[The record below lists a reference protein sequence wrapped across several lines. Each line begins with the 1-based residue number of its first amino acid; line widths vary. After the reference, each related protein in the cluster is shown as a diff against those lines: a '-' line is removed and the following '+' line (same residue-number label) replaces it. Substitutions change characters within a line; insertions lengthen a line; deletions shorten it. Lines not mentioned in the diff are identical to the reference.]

1 MKDYENYLLKEKI
14 PFKELPDLDNFNY
27 EIKKDDINFDN
38 LQSDN
43 YITDSS
49 DSNEENN
56 IIDNKFSIENKD
68 NRSDGD
74 DGSDNDNKKKI
85 LTVIIIKRMK
95 TIREQKAKKINTT
108 IQHIKV
114 AQIKIIKIQLFLII
128 KK

>member
-38 LQSDN
+38 PQSDN

-49 DSNEENN
+49 DSNEKTN
-56 IIDNKFSIENKD
+56 IINNKFNIENKD

-74 DGSDNDNKKKI
+74 EGSDNDN
-85 LTVIIIKRMK
+85 
-95 TIREQKAKKINTT
+95 
-108 IQHIKV
+108 
-114 AQIKIIKIQLFLII
+114 
-128 KK
+128 

>member
-14 PFKELPDLDNFNY
+14 PFKELPDLD
-27 EIKKDDINFDN
+27 KKDDINFDN

-56 IIDNKFSIENKD
+56 IMDNKFSIENKD
-68 NRSDGD
+68 NRNDGD
-74 DGSDNDNKKKI
+74 AWSDNNNKKKI

-95 TIREQKAKKINTT
+95 TINEQKAKK
-108 IQHIKV
+108 
-114 AQIKIIKIQLFLII
+114 
-128 KK
+128 